1 MPCDKDNEAVAKA
14 LEYAYDDWC
23 ISVLAGEL
31 GDTLNQRKYADFSK
45 GYQNYFDPVTRF
57 MRGLD
62 SKGNWRTRSIPAL
75 PTIAVMTI
83 VRGLPGNGPGLFLTM
98 WRDWWN

>member
-62 SKGNWRTRSIPAL
+62 SKGNCVRRSIPAL